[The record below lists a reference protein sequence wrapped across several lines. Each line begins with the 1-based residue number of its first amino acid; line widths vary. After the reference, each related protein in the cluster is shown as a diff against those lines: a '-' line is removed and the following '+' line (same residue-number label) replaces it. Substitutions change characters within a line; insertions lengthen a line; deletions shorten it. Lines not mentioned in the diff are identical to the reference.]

1 MKDIESSECSECIG
15 QIKCRDQAPVITRAH
30 GRGGLL
36 SYDIP
41 VRLRIDLTTNSV
53 LQAFFLL
60 RLSPRPFI
68 RDLGLRGRSR

>member
-1 MKDIESSECSECIG
+1 MKDIESSGCTG
-15 QIKCRDQAPVITRAH
+15 QIKCRDQAPVITRTH